1 MYHEEDAT
9 TDSLEGGIVS
19 IRVYSRLGDVLR
31 RRGVSVTDLR
41 ASIADR
47 FGLTADQ
54 RTLARWARPTRV
66 RRLDLELAWAIA
78 AVLGVEL
85 GEVFTSEGTTEV
97 EHRSRSDAI
106 DSVLEPIHERRL
118 QDLYDVQADRGLTE
132 AERDEMG
139 ALVAA
144 YNRRLYER
152 GLHVIAEREG
162 RDVGDVTVALANERA
177 AISARYQEVE
187 ADPTRR
193 DALVR
198 AALERQR
205 SRIAR

>member
-1 MYHEEDAT
+1 M
-9 TDSLEGGIVS
+9 S

-47 FGLTADQ
+47 FGLTTDR

-78 AVLGVEL
+78 AVLDVEL
-85 GEVFTSEGTTEV
+85 GNVFTLEKPTDV
-97 EHRSRSDAI
+97 EHRSHPDTT
-106 DSVLEPIHERRL
+106 DDVLDPIRDHRL
-118 QDLYDVQADRGLTE
+118 QDLYDVQADRGLTA
-132 AERDEMG
+132 AEREEMG
-139 ALVAA
+139 ALVAE
-144 YNRRLYER
+144 YNRRSYER
-152 GLHVIAEREG
+152 GLRVIAEREG
-162 RDVGDVTVALANERA
+162 RDVGDVTIALANERA
-177 AISARYQEVE
+177 RAIARHQEVE
-187 ADPTRR
+187 ADPVRR

-205 SRIAR
+205 ARAAH